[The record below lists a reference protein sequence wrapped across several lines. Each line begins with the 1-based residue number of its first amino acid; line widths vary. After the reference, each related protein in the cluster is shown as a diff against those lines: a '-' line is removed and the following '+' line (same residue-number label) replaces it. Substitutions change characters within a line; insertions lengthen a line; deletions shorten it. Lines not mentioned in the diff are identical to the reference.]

1 MKTPPRL
8 IIKIKKIY
16 SNAKEAFPRIKLF
29 SRRETKK
36 MKNGILLATIVFSCA
51 LSLAASPSR
60 AADSAK
66 GQEVYNTYCALCH
79 GPTGLG
85 DGVGAA
91 ALDPKPRDLSSAAI
105 LETYTDEY
113 LVNVITNGG
122 MAVGKS
128 PAMPPW
134 GGVVS
139 PEDIENVVAHIR
151 QNLCK
156 CEYKK

>member
-1 MKTPPRL
+1 M
-8 IIKIKKIY
+8 
-16 SNAKEAFPRIKLF
+16 
-29 SRRETKK
+29 
-36 MKNGILLATIVFSCA
+36 MKNGIFLATLVFACA
-51 LSLAASPSR
+51 LFLSAQPSE

-105 LETYTDEY
+105 LETYTDEF

>member
-1 MKTPPRL
+1 M
-8 IIKIKKIY
+8 
-16 SNAKEAFPRIKLF
+16 
-29 SRRETKK
+29 
-36 MKNGILLATIVFSCA
+36 MKNGIF
-51 LSLAASPSR
+51 LAALVFACAVFLSAQPSE

-85 DGVGAA
+85 DGVAAA

-122 MAVGKS
+122 AAVGKS
-128 PAMPPW
+128 PVMMAW
-134 GGVVS
+134 GGIIS

>member
-1 MKTPPRL
+1 
-8 IIKIKKIY
+8 
-16 SNAKEAFPRIKLF
+16 
-29 SRRETKK
+29 
-36 MKNGILLATIVFSCA
+36 MKNGIPLATLVLSCA
-51 LSLAASPSR
+51 LFFAAIPSR
-60 AADSAK
+60 AADSVK
-66 GQEVYNTYCALCH
+66 GQEIYTTYCATCH

-85 DGVGAA
+85 DGIASA

-122 MAVGKS
+122 AAVGKS
-128 PAMPPW
+128 PMMTAW
-134 GGVVS
+134 AGIIS
-139 PEDIENVVAHIR
+139 PEDINNVVAHIR

>member
-1 MKTPPRL
+1 
-8 IIKIKKIY
+8 
-16 SNAKEAFPRIKLF
+16 
-29 SRRETKK
+29 
-36 MKNGILLATIVFSCA
+36 MKNTILLATLVFSCA
-51 LSLAASPSR
+51 LFLAAGPSS

-66 GQEVYNTYCALCH
+66 GKQVYDTYCATCH

-85 DGVGAA
+85 DGIAAA

-122 MAVGKS
+122 AAVGKS
-128 PAMPPW
+128 PMMTAW
-134 GGVVS
+134 SGIIS
-139 PEDIENVVAHIR
+139 PEDIDNVVAHIR
-151 QNLCK
+151 RNLCK

>member
-1 MKTPPRL
+1 
-8 IIKIKKIY
+8 
-16 SNAKEAFPRIKLF
+16 
-29 SRRETKK
+29 
-36 MKNGILLATIVFSCA
+36 MKNGIFLATLVFACA
-51 LSLAASPSR
+51 LFLSAQPTE

-134 GGVVS
+134 GGIVS

>member
-1 MKTPPRL
+1 M
-8 IIKIKKIY
+8 
-16 SNAKEAFPRIKLF
+16 
-29 SRRETKK
+29 
-36 MKNGILLATIVFSCA
+36 MKNGIFLAALVFACA
-51 LSLAASPSR
+51 LFLSAQPSE

-85 DGVGAA
+85 DGVAAA

-122 MAVGKS
+122 AAVGKS
-128 PAMPPW
+128 PVMMAW
-134 GGVVS
+134 DGIIS

>member
-1 MKTPPRL
+1 
-8 IIKIKKIY
+8 
-16 SNAKEAFPRIKLF
+16 
-29 SRRETKK
+29 
-36 MKNGILLATIVFSCA
+36 MKNGILLVTLVFSCA
-51 LSLAASPSR
+51 LFSAAPPSQ

-85 DGVGAA
+85 DGVGAE
-91 ALDPKPRDLSSAAI
+91 ALDPKPRDLSSAEI
-105 LETYTDEY
+105 LEGYTDEY
-113 LVNVITNGG
+113 LVNVIANGG

-134 GGVVS
+134 SGIVS
-139 PEDIENVVAHIR
+139 PEDIDNVVAHIR

-156 CEYKK
+156 CEYKKQ

>member
-1 MKTPPRL
+1 
-8 IIKIKKIY
+8 
-16 SNAKEAFPRIKLF
+16 
-29 SRRETKK
+29 
-36 MKNGILLATIVFSCA
+36 MKNGIFLVTLVFSCA
-51 LSLAASPSR
+51 LFFTAQSSQ
-60 AADSAK
+60 AADSAR

-134 GGVVS
+134 GGIVS

>member
-1 MKTPPRL
+1 
-8 IIKIKKIY
+8 
-16 SNAKEAFPRIKLF
+16 
-29 SRRETKK
+29 
-36 MKNGILLATIVFSCA
+36 MKNGILLATLVFSCA
-51 LSLAASPSR
+51 LFLAAGPSR

-66 GQEVYNTYCALCH
+66 GKQVYDTYCATCH

-85 DGVGAA
+85 DGIAAA

-122 MAVGKS
+122 AAVGKS
-128 PAMPPW
+128 PMMTAW
-134 GGVVS
+134 SGIIS
-139 PEDIENVVAHIR
+139 PEDINNVVAHIR

-156 CEYKK
+156 CEHKK

>member
-1 MKTPPRL
+1 
-8 IIKIKKIY
+8 
-16 SNAKEAFPRIKLF
+16 
-29 SRRETKK
+29 
-36 MKNGILLATIVFSCA
+36 MKNGIFILTLVFICA
-51 LSLAASPSR
+51 LFFYTRSSQ

-91 ALDPKPRDLSSAAI
+91 ALDPKPRDLSSATL
-105 LETYTDEY
+105 LESYTDEY

-122 MAVGKS
+122 GAVGKS

-139 PEDIENVVAHIR
+139 PEDIQNVVAYIR
-151 QNLCK
+151 KNLCK

>member
-1 MKTPPRL
+1 M
-8 IIKIKKIY
+8 
-16 SNAKEAFPRIKLF
+16 
-29 SRRETKK
+29 
-36 MKNGILLATIVFSCA
+36 MKNGIFLSALVFSCA
-51 LSLAASPSR
+51 LFLSAQPTE

-105 LETYTDEY
+105 LETYTDEF

-134 GGVVS
+134 GGIVT

>member
-1 MKTPPRL
+1 
-8 IIKIKKIY
+8 
-16 SNAKEAFPRIKLF
+16 
-29 SRRETKK
+29 
-36 MKNGILLATIVFSCA
+36 MKNGIFLATLVFACA
-51 LSLAASPSR
+51 LFLSAQPSG

-134 GGVVS
+134 GGIVS

>member
-1 MKTPPRL
+1 M
-8 IIKIKKIY
+8 
-16 SNAKEAFPRIKLF
+16 
-29 SRRETKK
+29 
-36 MKNGILLATIVFSCA
+36 MKNGIFLAALVFSCA
-51 LSLAASPSR
+51 LFLSAQPSE
-60 AADSAK
+60 ATDSAK

-122 MAVGKS
+122 MAVDKS

-134 GGVVS
+134 GGIVS
-139 PEDIENVVAHIR
+139 PEDIENLVAHIR

>member
-1 MKTPPRL
+1 
-8 IIKIKKIY
+8 
-16 SNAKEAFPRIKLF
+16 
-29 SRRETKK
+29 
-36 MKNGILLATIVFSCA
+36 MKNGIFLATLVFSCA
-51 LSLAASPSR
+51 LFLSAQPTE

-134 GGVVS
+134 GGIVS

>member
-1 MKTPPRL
+1 
-8 IIKIKKIY
+8 
-16 SNAKEAFPRIKLF
+16 
-29 SRRETKK
+29 
-36 MKNGILLATIVFSCA
+36 MKNGIF
-51 LSLAASPSR
+51 LAALVFACAVFLSAQPSE

-85 DGVGAA
+85 DGVAA
-91 ALDPKPRDLSSAAI
+91 ATLDPKPRDLSSAAI

-122 MAVGKS
+122 AAVGKS
-128 PAMPPW
+128 PMMTAW
-134 GGVVS
+134 GGIIS
-139 PEDIENVVAHIR
+139 PEDIENLVAHIR

>member
-1 MKTPPRL
+1 
-8 IIKIKKIY
+8 
-16 SNAKEAFPRIKLF
+16 
-29 SRRETKK
+29 
-36 MKNGILLATIVFSCA
+36 MKNRILSVTVFTFLFACTVV
-51 LSLAASPSR
+51 LFTNESLAS
-60 AADSAK
+60 DSAK

-91 ALDPKPRDLSSAAI
+91 ALDPKPRDLSSAEI
-105 LETYTDEY
+105 LQGYSDEY
-113 LVNVITNGG
+113 LRKVISEGG
-122 MAVGKS
+122 VAVGKS
-128 PAMPPW
+128 AAMPPW

-139 PEDIENVVAHIR
+139 AQDIDNVIAHIR

>member
-1 MKTPPRL
+1 
-8 IIKIKKIY
+8 
-16 SNAKEAFPRIKLF
+16 
-29 SRRETKK
+29 
-36 MKNGILLATIVFSCA
+36 MKNGIFLVTLVFSCA
-51 LSLAASPSR
+51 LFLSAQPSE

-134 GGVVS
+134 GGIVS
-139 PEDIENVVAHIR
+139 PGDIGNVVAHIR

>member
-1 MKTPPRL
+1 MKIT
-8 IIKIKKIY
+8 
-16 SNAKEAFPRIKLF
+16 
-29 SRRETKK
+29 
-36 MKNGILLATIVFSCA
+36 ILLATLVFSCA
-51 LSLAASPSR
+51 LFLAAGPSG

-66 GQEVYNTYCALCH
+66 GKQVYDTYCATCH

-85 DGVGAA
+85 DGIAAA

-122 MAVGKS
+122 AAVGKS
-128 PAMPPW
+128 PMMTAW
-134 GGVVS
+134 SGIIS
-139 PEDIENVVAHIR
+139 PANIDNVVAHIR

-156 CEYKK
+156 CEYKKQ

>member
-1 MKTPPRL
+1 
-8 IIKIKKIY
+8 
-16 SNAKEAFPRIKLF
+16 
-29 SRRETKK
+29 
-36 MKNGILLATIVFSCA
+36 MKNRIFLATLVFACA
-51 LSLAASPSR
+51 LFLSAQPSE

-105 LETYTDEY
+105 LETYTDEF

>member
-1 MKTPPRL
+1 VRT
-8 IIKIKKIY
+8 II
-16 SNAKEAFPRIKLF
+16 
-29 SRRETKK
+29 
-36 MKNGILLATIVFSCA
+36 MKNGIFILTLVFICA
-51 LSLAASPSR
+51 LFFYTRSSQ

-91 ALDPKPRDLSSAAI
+91 ALDPKPRDLSSATL
-105 LETYTDEY
+105 LESYTDEY

-122 MAVGKS
+122 GAVGKS

-139 PEDIENVVAHIR
+139 PEDIQNVVAYIR
-151 QNLCK
+151 KNLCK

>member
-1 MKTPPRL
+1 M
-8 IIKIKKIY
+8 
-16 SNAKEAFPRIKLF
+16 A
-29 SRRETKK
+29 
-36 MKNGILLATIVFSCA
+36 
-51 LSLAASPSR
+51 
-60 AADSAK
+60 
-66 GQEVYNTYCALCH
+66 
-79 GPTGLG
+79 
-85 DGVGAA
+85 AA

-122 MAVGKS
+122 AAVGKS
-128 PAMPPW
+128 PVMMAW
-134 GGVVS
+134 DGIIS

>member
-1 MKTPPRL
+1 
-8 IIKIKKIY
+8 
-16 SNAKEAFPRIKLF
+16 
-29 SRRETKK
+29 
-36 MKNGILLATIVFSCA
+36 MKNGIFLAAFVFACA
-51 LSLAASPSR
+51 LFLSAQPSE

-85 DGVGAA
+85 DGVAAA

-122 MAVGKS
+122 S
-128 PAMPPW
+128 
-134 GGVVS
+134 GGREI
-139 PEDIENVVAHIR
+139 PGDAWPGTG
-151 QNLCK
+151 
-156 CEYKK
+156 

>member
-1 MKTPPRL
+1 
-8 IIKIKKIY
+8 
-16 SNAKEAFPRIKLF
+16 
-29 SRRETKK
+29 
-36 MKNGILLATIVFSCA
+36 MKNGIFLAALVFSCA
-51 LSLAASPSR
+51 LFFTAQPSD

-156 CEYKK
+156 CQYKK

>member
-1 MKTPPRL
+1 
-8 IIKIKKIY
+8 
-16 SNAKEAFPRIKLF
+16 
-29 SRRETKK
+29 
-36 MKNGILLATIVFSCA
+36 MKNGILLAALVFSCA
-51 LSLAASPSR
+51 LFLAAGPSR

-66 GQEVYNTYCALCH
+66 GQEVYNIYCATCH

-85 DGVGAA
+85 DGVAAA

-122 MAVGKS
+122 AAVGKS
-128 PAMPPW
+128 PMMTAW
-134 GGVVS
+134 SGIIS

-156 CEYKK
+156 CEYKKQ

>member
-1 MKTPPRL
+1 
-8 IIKIKKIY
+8 
-16 SNAKEAFPRIKLF
+16 
-29 SRRETKK
+29 
-36 MKNGILLATIVFSCA
+36 MKNGIFLAALVFACA
-51 LSLAASPSR
+51 LFLSAQPSE

-122 MAVGKS
+122 AAVGKS
-128 PAMPPW
+128 PVMMAW
-134 GGVVS
+134 DGIIS